1 MISPEQLLLE
11 MERQVSLAKQA
22 ANEQE
27 RREAVSAVRS
37 LCNVLLNDSAKPP
50 LSSGYPK
57 VQQLASANPAPIQAQ
72 PVVSLNEQPLQE
84 EDANGESLFD
94 F

>member
-1 MISPEQLLLE
+1 MISSEQLLLE

-37 LCNVLLNDSAKPP
+37 LCNVLLNDTAKPP
-50 LSSGYPK
+50 LSPAFPN
-57 VQQLASANPAPIQAQ
+57 VQQLASPSTAALQAQ